1 MYAMQIDRRIEGL
14 SWPGLEQSLWI
25 RGYAQTLQPVLTAD
39 ECASLRE
46 MYSERSRFRSRV
58 EMERHRFGVGDYQY
72 FGDPLPDLVQSLR
85 TYLYPFLAPIA
96 NRWMQALALPD
107 RFPLALDE
115 LAAVCRQAGQT
126 KPTPLLLHYE
136 AGGYNCLHQDLYGP
150 LVFPFQAL
158 FFLSDRE
165 GDYTGGEFLIV
176 EQRPRAQSVAEVI
189 QGRQG
194 EMVVF
199 TTRYRP
205 VKGARGYYRASM
217 RHGVS
222 RVRSGT
228 RYTLGIIFHN
238 AQVEAPRKLIFPS
251 AAGRRASQQSLAPR
265 KLCVRRPAPKE
276 IRALICYET

>member
-1 MYAMQIDRRIEGL
+1 MMPIDRRVEDL
-14 SWPGLEQSLWI
+14 SWPELEQSLWI
-25 RGYAQTLQPVLTAD
+25 RGYAQAGQPVLTGD
-39 ECASLRE
+39 ECASLRA
-46 MYSERSRFRSRV
+46 MHSERSKFRSRV

-72 FGDPLPDLVQSLR
+72 FADPLPDLVQSLR
-85 TYLYPFLAPIA
+85 THLYPSLAPIA
-96 NRWMQALALPD
+96 NRWMEALAFPD
-107 RFPLALDE
+107 RFPPSLDE
-115 LAAVCRQAGQT
+115 LTALSRQAGQT

-158 FFLSDRE
+158 FFLSDPQR
-165 GDYTGGEFLIV
+165 DYTGGEFLVI

-199 TTRYRP
+199 TSRYRP
-205 VKGARGYYRASM
+205 VKGARGYYRASV

-238 AQVEAPRKLIFPS
+238 AQ
-251 AAGRRASQQSLAPR
+251 
-265 KLCVRRPAPKE
+265 
-276 IRALICYET
+276 